1 MYVCPTSAHRGF
13 RYGYRQCKNN
23 IFTLETASLG
33 RQNVI
38 IVLLNIKKST
48 FTLFPLLKR
57 SYYQWFFAHDNPPDL
72 STMLTCAGCF
82 YRYMAIRIT
91 FIKIYSTLQKLVQLL
106 TQALIGATRP
116 AFFQQPRPA
125 FIGNKSKGSQ
135 TGVFLA
141 LSVSLNLVC
150 EHCIFPDARDASP
163 PLEIGIP
170 LTHYFILHRPTL
182 WWCQIIG
189 RDSFRNRQH
198 SHWA

>member
-1 MYVCPTSAHRGF
+1 M
-13 RYGYRQCKNN
+13 
-23 IFTLETASLG
+23 
-33 RQNVI
+33 
-38 IVLLNIKKST
+38 
-48 FTLFPLLKR
+48 LK
-57 SYYQWFFAHDNPPDL
+57 
-72 STMLTCAGCF
+72 CAGCF

-106 TQALIGATRP
+106 TQALMGATRP

-141 LSVSLNLVC
+141 LPVSLNLVY

-182 WWCQIIG
+182 WWCRIIG
-189 RDSFRNRQH
+189 RDFCRNRQH
-198 SHWA
+198 SHWAWRGGSLCHCRHLWLWGLRGGGIRPVSGGARSVSFSL